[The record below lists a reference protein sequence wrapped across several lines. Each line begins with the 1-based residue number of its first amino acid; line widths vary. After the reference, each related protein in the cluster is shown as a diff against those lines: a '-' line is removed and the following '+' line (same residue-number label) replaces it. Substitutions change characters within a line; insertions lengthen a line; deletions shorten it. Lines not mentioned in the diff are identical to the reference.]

1 MKFSIQVVK
10 ENIRVDLSSDP
21 KPFYVKEEEVKK
33 KKQKNRP
40 QQNPKATS
48 IAKLC
53 H

>member
-33 KKQKNRP
+33 KNKKTDLNKI
-40 QQNPKATS
+40 PKPPP
-48 IAKLC
+48 
-53 H
+53 